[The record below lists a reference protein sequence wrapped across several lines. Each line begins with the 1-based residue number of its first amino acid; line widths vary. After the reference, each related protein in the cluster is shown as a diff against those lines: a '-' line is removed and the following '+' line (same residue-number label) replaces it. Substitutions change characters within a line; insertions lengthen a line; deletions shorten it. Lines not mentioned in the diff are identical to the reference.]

1 MGIITSESWVRYIK
15 GVLLE
20 WGVCLFLFVDFW
32 GWFDSTFG
40 VLESTFCILESTF
53 GVWESTF
60 GVWGVHF
67 LFRGVHSVSTKL
79 PTCIILHNFASQ
91 PGENGALL
99 LTLKSFLASAEQ
111 SNKFVA
117 LLSARRS
124 LTYWYKIGKIFQI
137 IYYNKK
143 TQVSEVI
150 LNHRV

>member
-1 MGIITSESWVRYIK
+1 MRGMP
-15 GVLLE
+15 
-20 WGVCLFLFVDFW
+20 FLFVDFW

-99 LTLKSFLASAEQ
+99 LTLKSFLGSAL
-111 SNKFVA
+111 FD
-117 LLSARRS
+117 LLIQNWQDFPNY
-124 LTYWYKIGKIFQI
+124 L
-137 IYYNKK
+137 
-143 TQVSEVI
+143 
-150 LNHRV
+150 L